1 MFKPSDMQ
9 SGATFHAQMNA
20 DIASRQARNNA
31 SVAESWRSH
40 AHALERKYDNL
51 ANMKEGYRHER
62 NTLVNYAKENGLKLK
77 ELSQGNTV
85 AGYTNNIVVELLQYR
100 QFLAAKACNIDVVAF
115 VGMPFGVYYSSK
127 FKNVDEQRA
136 MLSDA
141 QRKEINLKLFCRIE
155 WYDWCMHSDVLA
167 KFGAILANA
176 FLNPSKD
183 NAHIRSR
190 PLVEFF
196 NEESRVYHSTRDKA
210 MNPQFGNGVRNDFEK
225 ARFNYWVN
233 RMGYNYA
240 STEHKPPCPATKK
253 IHAINPEQRLD
264 LHLPAGR
271 IAEKFGVNIET
282 GEKADRYR
290 KYTAAV
296 ILDKTPYSPKNLYL

>member
-1 MFKPSDMQ
+1 MFKSSDMQ

-20 DIASRQARNNA
+20 DRASRQASNNA
-31 SVAESWRSH
+31 SVAQSWRSY
-40 AHALERKYDNL
+40 AHTLERKYNNL
-51 ANMKEGYRHER
+51 ASVKEAYRHER
-62 NTLVNYAKENGLKLK
+62 NTLVDYAKDNGLKLK

-100 QFLAAKACNIDVVAF
+100 QFLAAKACNINVVAF
-115 VGMPFGVYYSSK
+115 VGMPFGVHYDSE
-127 FKNVDEQRA
+127 FKNVDEQRE

-141 QRKEINLKLFCRIE
+141 QRKEINLKMFCRIE
-155 WYDWCMHSDVLA
+155 WYDWCMHADVLA
-167 KFGAILANA
+167 KFGAILAHA

-190 PLVEFF
+190 PLIEFF

-233 RMGYNYA
+233 RMAYDYPNSG
-240 STEHKPPCPATKK
+240 HRPPCPNTQD
-253 IHAINPEQRLD
+253 ILAINPNQRLD

-271 IAEKFGVNIET
+271 IAEKIGINIET

-290 KYTAAV
+290 NVTAAV
-296 ILDKTPYSPKNLYL
+296 IITKKPYKPQDLYL